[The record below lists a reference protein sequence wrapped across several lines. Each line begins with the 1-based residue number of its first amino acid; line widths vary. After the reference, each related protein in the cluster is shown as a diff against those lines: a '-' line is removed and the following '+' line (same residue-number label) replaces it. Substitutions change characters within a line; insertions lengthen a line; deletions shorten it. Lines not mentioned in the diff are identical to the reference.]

1 MRQPIPEKIRRF
13 VALRA
18 SHHCEYCH
26 VHQDDSFL
34 AFEIDHIISLKH
46 GGGNEIENL
55 ALTCPHC
62 NQHKGSDL
70 TTILENYDD
79 IIVLFN
85 PRKEEWTEHFD
96 TQNGEIIGKTRI
108 GKATIKLLQLNQP
121 DLLISRQ
128 ILSQSGRY
136 P

>member
-1 MRQPIPEKIRRF
+1 M
-13 VALRA
+13 
-18 SHHCEYCH
+18 
-26 VHQDDSFL
+26 
-34 AFEIDHIISLKH
+34 
-46 GGGNEIENL
+46 
-55 ALTCPHC
+55 
-62 NQHKGSDL
+62 

-96 TQNGEIIGKTRI
+96 IQNGEIIGKTRI